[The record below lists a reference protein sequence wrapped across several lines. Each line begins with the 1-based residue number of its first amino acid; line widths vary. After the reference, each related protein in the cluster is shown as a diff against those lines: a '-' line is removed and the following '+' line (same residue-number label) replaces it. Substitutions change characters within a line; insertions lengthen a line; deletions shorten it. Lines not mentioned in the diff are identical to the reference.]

1 MRSRQIVF
9 PILYQGGSL
18 NCIIPEA
25 HFFPSHTKLR
35 VGHQTK
41 EMRTLCRKGVISE
54 LMYHLLLGFVGLH
67 QTSNTLTRWTFFRVK
82 LVFEFEFEI
91 SWSLGPWEPWTLEP
105 LDLGTLG
112 PLPSSNTSSYFP
124 LHPLTSSYLFLLLSS
139 FGMV

>member
-82 LVFEFEFEI
+82 LVFECEFEI
-91 SWSLGPWEPWTLEP
+91 SWSLGP
-105 LDLGTLG
+105 LDLGTPRPWNPWTLG
-112 PLPSSNTSSYFP
+112 LLDLFPLPTPPHTSP
-124 LHPLTSSYLFLLLSS
+124 
-139 FGMV
+139 